1 MLGVMFGMLVV
12 ETIGKI
18 RRLHEVASLVVV

>member
-1 MLGVMFGMLVV
+1 MFGMLVV

-18 RRLHEVASLVVV
+18 RRLHAIDGLPIKAICG